1 MNVYRPIEQVS
12 TLIAFAAIAVKV
24 DAQGIQ
30 FLDQAPNVTNA
41 LEYHQDIDLA
51 SYYVSEKLDGIRAI
65 WTGTELVTRSGR
77 ILNPPKWFVQDLPEI
92 TIEGELWAGRGSFTQ
107 VQKTVLDKVPDLQQW
122 QAIRFMLF
130 DVPDHLGTFE
140 QRHSYLKRYCESQ
153 SYTHIQCVQQRV
165 VETHEQLQSLLTEV
179 TENHAE
185 GLMLKKRHEI
195 YHPGR
200 NDSLIKVKTVQDS
213 EGIVVGHKPGKGKY
227 DGMMGAIL
235 VEING
240 GVRLYIGTGFTDEE
254 RANPPAIGKTITFKH
269 NGWTENGI
277 PRFARYHRIR
287 ETE

>member
-1 MNVYRPIEQVS
+1 MYKPMEKVS
-12 TLIAFAAIAVKV
+12 TLVVFAALAAKV
-24 DAQGIQ
+24 DAHGIQ

-65 WTGTELVTRSGR
+65 WTGKELVTRSGR
-77 ILNPPKWFVQDLPEI
+77 ILNAPKWFVKDLPEI
-92 TIEGELWAGRGSFTQ
+92 TIEGELWAGRGGFGQ
-107 VQKTVLDKVPDLQQW
+107 VQKTVLDKVPDSSQW
-122 QAIRFMLF
+122 QAITFMLF
-130 DVPDHLGTFE
+130 DVPGHLGSFE
-140 QRHSYLKRYCESQ
+140 QRYGYLKNYCESLP
-153 SYTHIQCVQQRV
+153 YTHIQCVEQKV
-165 VETHEQLQSLLTEV
+165 VETHKDLQALLTQV
-179 TENHAE
+179 THDEAE

-200 NDSLIKVKTVQDS
+200 NDSLIKVKTVQDT
-213 EGIVVGHKPGKGKY
+213 EGIVVGYKPGKGKY

-254 RANPPAIGKTITFKH
+254 RANPPAIGKTIMFKH